1 MSSTATPSATLQDCL
16 EQQREILTGFIAT
29 VDGLIAVVVG
39 HESAASIREETDAL
53 PKPSVPVLALLLQA
67 AGSSAHTLSRLS
79 DLPGLHT
86 RDCYSI
92 ARSVVEVA
100 ANICYIIAEGP
111 AAAERAMR
119 HARQKSYRDLER
131 ESKIGDSVIKLVF
144 SGQTDP
150 SSIDGL
156 EEDLA
161 EFTSR
166 GDREKG
172 WIDGSIDD
180 RIAATAKLGTG
191 VVNALHWAR
200 FAIYRHSSEILHGT
214 FFSALFFFGQT
225 APSGHPRSAEEF
237 AESLGQ
243 QHMLILMSVIL
254 SLSAVVEAFHKA
266 YGFRAAHNR
275 ATTLMDALG
284 KISYFRRS
292 GSEPK

>member
-16 EQQREILTGFIAT
+16 ERQREILTGFIAT

-39 HESAASIREETDAL
+39 HESSASIREEADAV
-53 PKPSVPVLALLLQA
+53 PEPSVPVLALLLQA
-67 AGSSAHTLSRLS
+67 TGSSAHTLSRLS

-100 ANICYIIAEGP
+100 VNTCYIIAEGP
-111 AAAERAMR
+111 AAAERATR

-166 GDREKG
+166 GDGEKG
-172 WIDGSIDD
+172 WVDGSIDD
-180 RIAATAKLGTG
+180 RIAATATLGTG

-266 YGFRAAHNR
+266 YGFRAAHDR

-284 KISYFRRS
+284 KISYFCRN